1 MKVSLKVTVI
11 SALSVLVG
19 ISAMAVSAEETFHQG
34 DVNGDNIVD
43 AVDASLILSNYAA
56 ASTNQPLPL
65 DEAQIEL
72 ADTNGDGQADALDS
86 TLVLG
91 YYGYTATN
99 GTMTPEEYY
108 INASAKN
115 NNDYVTEPPV
125 EGVKPQQ
132 TSPQTAEP
140 APVAPV
146 TTVKPQ
152 GVGVRT
158 DDVTIDTPE
167 PVYTEPVTPAPVEP
181 ETEPQTEPEIV
192 HGEGCQY
199 FHYDTVS
206 YYFCED
212 GNDGY
217 PEWYDDEDKENFKY
231 AFNEALKYT
240 TEFNAVA
247 WGTAYVNCLR
257 GRDKSEVFIGDPTD
271 GEGTP
276 NVWVLK
282 GYNEDGDEIWYHGK

>member
-11 SALSVLVG
+11 SALSALVG

-115 NNDYVTEPPV
+115 NNDYVAEPPV
-125 EGVKPQQ
+125 EVVKPQQ

-158 DDVTIDTPE
+158 DDVTIEIPE
-167 PVYTEPVTPAPVEP
+167 PVYTEPQTEP
-181 ETEPQTEPEIV
+181 EVEPQTEPEIV

-217 PEWYDDEDKENFKY
+217 PYCYDDADKENFKY

-240 TEFNAVA
+240 DEFDAVTWA
-247 WGTAYVNCLR
+247 MSYVDYLR

-271 GEGTP
+271 GEERP
-276 NVWVLK
+276 AVWILK
-282 GYNEDGDEIWYHGK
+282 GYTEDGDEIWYQGK